1 MNLMELYE
9 AVAGRFP
16 IYNINWIDRK
26 MYIVLNED
34 GDYFINHHGEPHPNP
49 IFQMPEDWKKWTRQK
64 IEDVEDFGQTPQL
77 SLEQAHEKLE
87 ANLIIA
93 LRSFG
98 ETLSKNLSTQVVEEL
113 RRHVGITISRK
124 P

>member
-16 IYNINWIDRK
+16 IYNINWTDPEK
-26 MYIVLNED
+26 YIVLNED
-34 GDYFINHHGEPHPNP
+34 GDYFIDHHGDPHPNP
-49 IFQMPEDWKKWTRQK
+49 IFQMPEDWKKWEKQK
-64 IEDVEDFGQTPQL
+64 IENVQL

-98 ETLSKNLSTQVVEEL
+98 ETLTKNLSRELVVEL
-113 RRHVGITISRK
+113 RRHVGITLSRK
-124 P
+124 L